1 MKLRAKIV
9 YAVLLVSLP
18 PFLAMIWVLLAKASS
33 GLEAEAFS
41 KLEAT
46 RDNKRAAVERYFT
59 DIEHQILSFSEDRMI
74 VDAMKQLPELFH
86 NFRKENGITD
96 DQLKGMASDLKTYYQ
111 NDFAQM
117 YASKNVGSASPLNSV
132 VTELPPDSAALQYHF
147 IQDNPHPLGSKEN
160 LDRHPSDVSG
170 YGRLHELIHPVIR
183 NYLRLFTYYDIFL
196 VDIDSGTIMYTVF
209 KELDFTTSLTTGPYS
224 DTNFGEDFR
233 TAAAF
238 PRGDQFALVDY
249 RQYTPSY
256 EDPASF
262 IASPIFD
269 GDRKIGVAMFQMP
282 IGRLNEIMGER
293 AGLGKTGESYI
304 VGPDFLMRS
313 DSYLDPD
320 HRSVIQSF
328 HHPDTGKVDTEAVRL
343 ALTGKTGVGILTS
356 YHGEQVLA
364 AYCPI
369 QVGGFTWAL
378 VTEIKRSEALAATLD
393 MALLSSLIAIL
404 GVVLI
409 VGGGLW
415 VARSIQRPVLEVHQA
430 LGALAQGDVSVKVE
444 HISKD
449 EIGGM
454 ANACRHMVDINREM
468 AESVSHLASGNWT
481 GNVQIK
487 SQNDLLGHSLNT
499 MITQVS
505 ETLSRVRASVNELNS
520 GTSQIADAAQTLSQ
534 GATETA
540 ASLQEISASAAEI
553 GSQAKHNAETA
564 TQANQLASTAK
575 QAAETGSQRMQG
587 LNSSMAAITDSS
599 AQIAKIIKTIDDIAF
614 QTNILA
620 LNAAVE
626 AARAGR
632 HGKGFAV
639 VAEEV
644 RSLAARS
651 AKAARET
658 ADLIEGSKNRVD
670 EGNRMAKETAEAL
683 SEIVGGIVKVGDLVG
698 EMAAASNEQAQGIA
712 QISQGLGQI
721 DQVTQQNT
729 ATAEETAA
737 AAEELSGQA
746 DELRNLIAQ
755 FKLKDGRAT
764 ASPQPQ
770 SRLLPAATSQT

>member
-1 MKLRAKIV
+1 MKLRTKIV
-9 YAVLLVSLP
+9 CAVLGVSLP

-33 GLEAEAFS
+33 GLETEAFS

-59 DIEHQILSFSEDRMI
+59 DIQHQILSFSEDRMI
-74 VDAMKQLPELFH
+74 VDAMRSLPELFH
-86 NFRKENGITD
+86 GFRKENAITE
-96 DQLKGMASDLKTYYQ
+96 DQLATMRSSLTTYYE
-111 NDFAQM
+111 NEFAQM
-117 YASKNVGSASPLNSV
+117 YAQKNEGMSSPLGSV
-132 VTELPPDSAALQYHF
+132 VEKLPEDSAALQYHF
-147 IQDNPHPLGSKEN
+147 IRDNPNPLGSKEN
-160 LDRHPSDVSG
+160 LDRHPRDVSG
-170 YGRLHELIHPVIR
+170 YGKLHEQIHPVIR
-183 NYLRLFTYYDIFL
+183 NYLRLFSYYDIFL
-196 VDIDSGTIMYTVF
+196 VDIQSGTIMYTVF
-209 KELDFTTSLTTGPYS
+209 KELDFTTSLTTGPYA

-238 PRGDQFALVDY
+238 SRPDQFALVDY
-249 RQYTPSY
+249 RRYTPSY

-293 AGLGKTGESYI
+293 AGLGESGESYI

-313 DSYLDPD
+313 DSFLDPE
-320 HRSVIQSF
+320 HRSVAASF
-328 HHPDTGKVDTEAVRL
+328 HHPETGKVDTEAVRA
-343 ALTGKTGVGILTS
+343 ALSGKTGVGILTS
-356 YHGEQVLA
+356 YHGEKVLS

-369 QVGGFTWAL
+369 QVEGFTWAL
-378 VTEIKRSEALAATLD
+378 VTEIKRSEALAATTRMGLLAGLI
-393 MALLSSLIAIL
+393 ALL
-404 GVVLI
+404 GMGLI
-409 VGGGLW
+409 VSGGIW
-415 VARSIQRPVLEVHQA
+415 VARSIQRPVMEVHKA
-430 LGALAQGDVSVKVE
+430 LGALSQGDVSVNVAYS
-444 HISKD
+444 SKD

-454 ANACRHMVDINREM
+454 AGACRHIVQINREM
-468 AESVSHLASGNWT
+468 AETVSRLAGGNWT
-481 GNVQIK
+481 EVVQIK
-487 SQNDLLGHSLNT
+487 SQNDLLGHSLNS
-499 MITQVS
+499 MIAQVS
-505 ETLSRVRASVNELNS
+505 ETLSRVRASVHELNS
-520 GTSQIADAAQTLSQ
+520 GTSQIADASQTLSQ

-540 ASLQEISASAAEI
+540 ASLEEISSSATEI
-553 GSQAKHNAETA
+553 GNQARHNAETA
-564 TQANQLASTAK
+564 TQANHLATAAK
-575 QAAETGSQRMQG
+575 QAAETGSQRMKG

-658 ADLIEGSKNRVD
+658 ADLIEASKSRVD
-670 EGNRMAKETAEAL
+670 EGNRMARETAEAL
-683 SEIVGGIVKVGDLVG
+683 AEIVGGIVKVGDLVG
-698 EMAAASNEQAQGIA
+698 EMAASSNEQAQGIA

-746 DELRNLIAQ
+746 DELRALIAQ
-755 FKLKDGRAT
+755 FKLKEDRV
-764 ASPQPQ
+764 ASHQPGAH
-770 SRLLPAATSQT
+770 LLPASTPQT

>member
-1 MKLRAKIV
+1 MKLRTKIV
-9 YAVLLVSLP
+9 CAVLGVSLP

-59 DIEHQILSFSEDRMI
+59 DIQHQILSFSEDRMI
-74 VDAMKQLPELFH
+74 VDAMRSLPELFH
-86 NFRKENGITD
+86 GFRKENAITE
-96 DQLKGMASDLKTYYQ
+96 DQLATMRSSLTTYYE
-111 NDFAQM
+111 NEFAQM
-117 YASKNVGSASPLNSV
+117 YAQKNEGMSSPLGSV
-132 VTELPPDSAALQYHF
+132 VEKLPEDSAALQYHF
-147 IQDNPHPLGSKEN
+147 IRDNPNPLGSKEN
-160 LDRHPSDVSG
+160 LDRHPRDVSG
-170 YGRLHELIHPVIR
+170 YGKLHEQIHPVIR
-183 NYLRLFTYYDIFL
+183 NYLRLFSYYDIFL
-196 VDIDSGTIMYTVF
+196 VDIQSGTIMYTVF
-209 KELDFTTSLTTGPYS
+209 KELDFTTSLTTGPYA

-238 PRGDQFALVDY
+238 SRPDQFALVDY
-249 RQYTPSY
+249 RRYTPSY

-293 AGLGKTGESYI
+293 AGLGESGESYI

-313 DSYLDPD
+313 DSFLDPE
-320 HRSVIQSF
+320 HRSVAASF
-328 HHPDTGKVDTEAVRL
+328 HHPETGKVDTEAVRA
-343 ALTGKTGVGILTS
+343 ALSGKTGVGILTS
-356 YHGEQVLA
+356 YHGEKVLS

-369 QVGGFTWAL
+369 QVEGFTWAL
-378 VTEIKRSEALAATLD
+378 VTEIKRSEALAATTRMGLLAGLI
-393 MALLSSLIAIL
+393 ALL
-404 GVVLI
+404 GMGLI
-409 VGGGLW
+409 VSGGIW
-415 VARSIQRPVLEVHQA
+415 VARSIQRPVMEVHKA
-430 LGALAQGDVSVKVE
+430 LGALSQGDVSVNVAYS
-444 HISKD
+444 SKD

-454 ANACRHMVDINREM
+454 AGACRHIVQINREM
-468 AESVSHLASGNWT
+468 AETVSRLAGGNWT
-481 GNVQIK
+481 EVVQIK
-487 SQNDLLGHSLNT
+487 SQNDLLGHSLNS
-499 MITQVS
+499 MIAQVS
-505 ETLSRVRASVNELNS
+505 ETLSRVRASVHELNS
-520 GTSQIADAAQTLSQ
+520 GTSQIADASQTLSQ

-540 ASLQEISASAAEI
+540 ASLEEISSSATEI
-553 GSQAKHNAETA
+553 GNQARHNAETA
-564 TQANQLASTAK
+564 TQANHLATAAK
-575 QAAETGSQRMQG
+575 QAAETGSQRMKG

-658 ADLIEGSKNRVD
+658 ADLIEASKSRVD
-670 EGNRMAKETAEAL
+670 EGNRMARETAEAL
-683 SEIVGGIVKVGDLVG
+683 AEIVGGIVKVGDLVG
-698 EMAAASNEQAQGIA
+698 EMAASSNEQAQGIA

-746 DELRNLIAQ
+746 DELRALIAQ
-755 FKLKDGRAT
+755 FKLKEDRV
-764 ASPQPQ
+764 ASPQPGAH
-770 SRLLPAATSQT
+770 LLPASTPQT